1 MSPGKPLCFDES
13 LLRVPTMKH
22 TTRNKLAR
30 IIFGT
35 DTPAGRR
42 YDMALIGIIVL
53 SVLVT
58 MLDSISDLDTYG
70 RLFYRLEWLLTI
82 LFTLDYLTR
91 LACAERPWRYARS
104 FYGIIDLLCVIPTYL
119 GILVPGSHGR
129 LATIRLLRVLRIF
142 RVTKLTS
149 YQVELQ
155 YLWEALV
162 LSYRRITAFL
172 LFVMILVVILGSLMY
187 TIEDNEE
194 GFTSIPQSIYWAIVT
209 LTTVGYGDISPQ
221 TEVGKAVAAL
231 IMILGYSIIVI
242 PTGLIAA
249 AVPRFAG
256 APQQRLE
263 ACPQCQPLVHDA
275 DATFCKRCGQ
285 PLAAPESPAQ
295 G

>member
-1 MSPGKPLCFDES
+1 MKKKS
-13 LLRVPTMKH
+13 LRAQ
-22 TTRNKLAR
+22 LAR

-58 MLDSISDLDTYG
+58 MLDSIRGFHDTYS

-104 FYGIIDLLCVIPTYL
+104 FYGIIDLLSVIPTYL
-119 GILVPGSHGR
+119 GVLVPGSEHGY
-129 LATIRLLRVLRIF
+129 LATIRVLRVLRIF

-155 YLWEALV
+155 YLWQALL

-187 TIEDNEE
+187 TIEDNDE

-221 TEVGKAVAAL
+221 TELGKAVAAL

-249 AVPRFAG
+249 ATPRFAG
-256 APQQRLE
+256 APQQRQQ
-263 ACPQCQPLVHDA
+263 ACSQCQPLAHDA
-275 DATFCKRCGQ
+275 DATFCKHCGQ
-285 PLAAPESPAQ
+285 PLATPESQAQ